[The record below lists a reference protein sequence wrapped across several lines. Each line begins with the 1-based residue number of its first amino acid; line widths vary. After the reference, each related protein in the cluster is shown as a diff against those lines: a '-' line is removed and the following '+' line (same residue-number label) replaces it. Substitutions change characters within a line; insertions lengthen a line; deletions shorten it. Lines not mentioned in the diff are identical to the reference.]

1 MSFKERPNQLNI
13 GEYDYD
19 LTNSEE
25 TFNRLIQNAPL
36 ISPIDRSKAP
46 FRDYLENTREK
57 WKYVKAE
64 EVASYLDSKFFF
76 DTGLIS
82 YRDISKVFSLY
93 DPSEEQRIKIPLDLV
108 VNAKGFEDW
117 KGRDSKKYT
126 KNWYSIY
133 GGGDSKSLDVIKH
146 YAGLSTDLPPVTQM
160 LMFIQPDG
168 KVFFDNC
175 SGDSHRMAA
184 AILRGSEFVETLEVE
199 AYLLNKNYL

>member
-1 MSFKERPNQLNI
+1 MFSEEKSSRLNI
-13 GEYDYD
+13 GEYEYD
-19 LTNSEE
+19 LTNPEE

-36 ISPIDRSKAP
+36 ISPVDRSKAP
-46 FRDYLENTREK
+46 FKDYSENTREK

-93 DPSEEQRIKIPLDLV
+93 DPSEERKINIPLDLI

-117 KGRDSKKYT
+117 KGRNPKYT

-146 YAGLSTDLPPVTQM
+146 YAGLSTDLPHVTQM

-184 AILRGSEFVETLEVE
+184 AILRGFEFIETLEVD
-199 AYLLNKNYL
+199 AYLVNRNYL